1 MRPLRR
7 SVCSRIGRKFST
19 PSRSR
24 FAFTRSCRLY
34 VTLIGYQHSAPW
46 AASPGA
52 GECAVAGLPAPLCR
66 PAIALIGLPASG
78 KCSPPFDFG
87 LLMSDVLLQ
96 TPSIGLPASLGAGEC
111 AAAGLPAPLC
121 RSAMALIWLPAS
133 GKCSPAADMLP
144 QAMVC
149 GLHMSGAG
157 ISMSWCRLSIE
168 LVAGAGCWSVRCRI
182 NLGDTAKQMFAAH
195 SLISNALR
203 LFSMLST
210 DIQKPVRRL
219 VFVCKSSHLF

>member
-7 SVCSRIGRKFST
+7 SVWSRIGRKFST
-19 PSRSR
+19 PSRSK

-78 KCSPPFDFG
+78 KCP
-87 LLMSDVLLQ
+87 
-96 TPSIGLPASLGAGEC
+96 
-111 AAAGLPAPLC
+111 PAP
-121 RSAMALIWLPAS
+121 
-133 GKCSPAADMLP
+133 DMLP

-157 ISMSWCRLSIE
+157 TSMSWCRLSIE

-182 NLGDTAKQMFAAH
+182 NLGDTAKQLFAAH

-219 VFVCKSSHLF
+219 VFSCKSSHLF